1 MLDQIAPHLP
11 SINYYKHRRDG
22 SLIRCTAPRGG
33 SQASGGPPPEL
44 RHDFRL
50 VDDDTSMI
58 YGLVGTPSGP
68 SCMTTVAPGPL
79 VGLRDNNNNIQHS
92 LHVSHDKHPDIII

>member
-50 VDDDTSMI
+50 MIFEYDLWPSWHAKWSKLHDDRGARSI
-58 YGLVGTPSGP
+58 SG
-68 SCMTTVAPGPL
+68 AP
-79 VGLRDNNNNIQHS
+79 R
-92 LHVSHDKHPDIII
+92 